1 MYQNL
6 KFFTNVSDLGRFRF
20 NLDLGANTKLAQ
32 WLTWN
37 VALSNRYLSAPVPGR
52 QKNDFLYTT
61 GIGVTFAQ

>member
-6 KFFTNVSDLGRFRF
+6 KFFSNVSDLGRFRF

-37 VALSNRYLSAPVPGR
+37 VAISNRYLSAPVPGR

-61 GIGVTFAQ
+61 GIGVTFAH